1 MLGKKYKLNDQ
12 LHIHHIVMVF
22 ILTCITV
29 FSSTHSSAQDH
40 QAVESTSIL
49 VLGDS
54 ISAEYGLSRGSGW
67 VAILDKRLKQEQKK
81 ISIINASI
89 SGETTAGGLTRLSKL
104 LKLHHPQIVV
114 IELGANDGLRGLDLQ
129 TAEKNLKQMIQESQK
144 SGAKI
149 LLLGMKI
156 PPNYGQ
162 DYTQRFFNMYGK
174 LASREGAALVPF
186 LLDKMADKVELFQAD
201 RIHPNEKAQ
210 PILFE
215 NVWKELNKILP
226 QPS

>member
-1 MLGKKYKLNDQ
+1 MFGKKYKLNHQ

-29 FSSTHSSAQDH
+29 FSTRYSAAQDH
-40 QAVESTSIL
+40 PQTEISSIL
-49 VLGDS
+49 ILGDS
-54 ISAEYGLSRGSGW
+54 ISAEYGLARGSGW

-81 ISIINASI
+81 ISVINASI
-89 SGETTAGGLTRLSKL
+89 SGETTSGGLTRINKL
-104 LKLHHPQIVV
+104 LKLHHPQIII

-129 TAEKNLKQMIQESQK
+129 AAEKNLKQMIQESKK

-149 LLLGMKI
+149 LLVGMKI

-162 DYTQRFFNMYGK
+162 GYTQRFFNMYGK
-174 LASREGAALVPF
+174 LASIEGTALVPF
-186 LLDKMADKVELFQAD
+186 LLDKMADKVDLFQSD
-201 RIHPNEKAQ
+201 HIHPNEKAQ

-215 NVWKELNKILP
+215 NVWKELNKLLL